1 MNHVLAWLTA
11 MSIIQLT
18 IIDLFL
24 SVPNYTLM
32 EIKSHTQDLFKE
44 KGMDLF
50 KENLL
55 FIPKKG
61 YCVVSHDWLQGTKY
75 ACWI

>member
-18 IIDLFL
+18 IIDLFF

-32 EIKSHTQDLFKE
+32 EIKSHTQNLFKE
-44 KGMDLF
+44 KGMNLF
-50 KENLL
+50 KETSYSSLR
-55 FIPKKG
+55 KDT
-61 YCVVSHDWLQGTKY
+61 VW
-75 ACWI
+75 